1 MINLIESSEN
11 TEENYIKL
19 NGIKLHTILV
29 GPEHAKESL
38 ILLHGFPDF
47 WYGWKNIITGLK
59 KQFKLIIPDMRGYNL
74 SDKPEKVEDY
84 HIDLLV
90 KDIKKLAEYFD
101 LKEFSLIGHDWGG
114 VVAWVFSERHPDM
127 LKNLVILNAP
137 HPKIFQERLQT
148 DPDQQKASYYI
159 FKFLK
164 ADNVDFLFEDDFS
177 WLRRAVFEEIKNQ
190 QYFTEIDQERY
201 IEAWSQPNALKSG
214 VNYYRANLNFDE
226 LSGTIDVPTLVI
238 WGMKDRALL
247 PSQLDGLS
255 DYVKDLTVVES
266 KNSSH
271 WIMFDDP
278 ELIIRNIRTFI
289 IR

>member
-1 MINLIESSEN
+1 MNPTFNEIEEKN
-11 TEENYIKL
+11 IEVNNIT
-19 NGIKLHTILV
+19 LHTVIIN
-29 GPEHAKESL
+29 PNAAKTPL

-47 WYGWKNIITGLK
+47 WYGWKNVIKGL
-59 KQFKLIIPDMRGYNL
+59 QEHFRIIIPDMRGYNL

-90 KDIKKLAEYFD
+90 KDIKMLAEYFD

-137 HPKIFQERLQT
+137 HPKIFQKKLQT
-148 DPDQQKASYYI
+148 DPDQQRASYYI

-164 ADNVDFLFEDDFS
+164 TDNVDFLFEDDFR
-177 WLRRAVFEEIKNQ
+177 WLRRAVFEENQ
-190 QYFTEIDQERY
+190 NRQVFTEIDQERY

-226 LSGTIDVPTLVI
+226 LSGIVDVPTLVI

-278 ELIIRNIRTFI
+278 ELIIRNIRTFMAK
-289 IR
+289 